1 MVKSLIA
8 AGCFWGVEEYFQKIS
23 GVRKTT
29 VGYSGGHYH
38 NPSYEDVCTGTTGHA
53 EVVLIEFDEDQL
65 SYDEIINFFWQCH
78 DPTQLNKQG
87 PDVGTQYR
95 SAIYYYSEVQK
106 IIAENSKNEFQKS
119 INKQIVTEIAKA
131 KEFFLAEEYHQ
142 CFIQKKFNH
151 E

>member
-1 MVKSLIA
+1 MEPPFDELN
-8 AGCFWGVEEYFQKIS
+8 GVIS
-23 GVRKTT
+23 TT
-29 VGYSGGHYH
+29 SGYSGGKTK
-38 NPSYEDVCTGTTGHA
+38 NPTYGEVSFGSTGHA

-65 SYDEIINFFWQCH
+65 SYGKIINFFWECH

-95 SAIYYYSEVQK
+95 SAIYYYSEAQK

-119 INKQIVTEIAKA
+119 ISNQIVTEITKA
-131 KEFFLAEEYHQ
+131 KEFFSAEEYHQ
-142 CFIQKKFNH
+142 CFIKKKFDN

>member
-1 MVKSLIA
+1 MVKALIA
-8 AGCFWGVEEYFQKIS
+8 AGCFWGVEEYFQKII

-119 INKQIVTEIAKA
+119 INKLVVTEIAKA